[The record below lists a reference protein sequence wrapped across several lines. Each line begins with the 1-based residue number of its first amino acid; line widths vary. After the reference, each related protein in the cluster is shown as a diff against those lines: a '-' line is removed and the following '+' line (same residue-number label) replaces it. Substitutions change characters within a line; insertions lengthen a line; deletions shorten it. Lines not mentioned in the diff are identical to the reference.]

1 MQNVVLTIH
10 LILALLLTGAVLMQ
24 RSEGGGLG
32 VGGGSGGGVMSG
44 RQAANAMTRLTW
56 IFGIALFI
64 TSITLTVIAARESSN
79 SSIMDQIG
87 ASGSSQQ
94 QDSET
99 TGFPTYAPPPTTE
112 GNPLTPPAPTT
123 TPESQM
129 PPESAGNNGTEAEP
143 ITPPAATDVGEST
156 ADENEAAS
164 ATTADEQ
171 PETAA
176 EPAPSQ
182 NNSPSSN

>member
-64 TSITLTVIAARESSN
+64 TSITLTIIAARETSN

-99 TGFPTYAPPPTTE
+99 PGLPSYTPPPMTE
-112 GNPLTPPAPTT
+112 GDPLTPPAPVT
-123 TPESQM
+123 TPEAQTV
-129 PPESAGNNGTEAEP
+129 PESSADEPVSEP
-143 ITPPAATDVGEST
+143 ITPPAATDGTET
-156 ADENEAAS
+156 APSENEAAPAAES
-164 ATTADEQ
+164 EVQ
-171 PETAA
+171 PETGAD
-176 EPAPSQ
+176 PAPSQ
-182 NNSPSSN
+182 NNSQTSN